1 MTNFDKKRWRE
12 KRRYLLFVKKE
23 KRRLRRYSRDG
34 HHKYIPFSL
43 DNSERAIAS
52 YNHRAKAKDVRD
64 GITIT
69 LPEEFDF
76 DTNYIESAL
85 VIQVFRRAL
94 MQQKKIAYIDF
105 SHMKR
110 ISPACILV
118 LASYADLWKRKNP
131 KVHARVD
138 TWHPGIADVFAQ
150 MGFFELLSL
159 KKPDLTSPN
168 VEIAYLPFT
177 RGVVEN
183 VDYAG
188 ALANQFCSSIENE
201 FGVSIRKNELY
212 DGVTEAITNVIHH
225 AYTHL
230 SDAAE
235 KTNIWWASVAYE
247 KSRQK
252 LSVMFFDHGQ
262 GIPKTL
268 KYSKHFTRIAGT
280 SLMPKSHGKLIQIAF
295 ELGRQRSVRPGR
307 GRGLF
312 DLLKFPLHSAEGNI
326 KIRSCNGRYVREYTR
341 GVSERRGD
349 ALDTPIKLRG
359 TLIEWSVTL

>member
-1 MTNFDKKRWRE
+1 MTNRDKKRRRE
-12 KRRYLLFVKKE
+12 KRRYILFVKKQ
-23 KRRLRRYSRDG
+23 KRRRKRFSRRGR
-34 HHKYIPFSL
+34 HKYMPFSL
-43 DNSERAIAS
+43 DSSERVIAS
-52 YNHRAKAKDVRD
+52 YNHRAKTKYVRD

-69 LPEEFDF
+69 LPEIFDF
-76 DTNYIESAL
+76 DANFLESAL

-94 MQQKKIAYIDF
+94 MKQKKIAYIDF
-105 SHMKR
+105 SHMKH

-118 LASYADLWKRKNP
+118 LASYADLWKRRNP

-138 TWHPGIADVFAQ
+138 TWHPGIADIFAQ
-150 MGFFELLSL
+150 MGFFGLLNL
-159 KKPDLTSPN
+159 KKPEIISQN
-168 VEIAYLPFT
+168 VEVAYLPFT

-188 ALANQFCSSIENE
+188 TLANQFCSSIENE
-201 FGVSIRKNELY
+201 FGISIRKNELY

-230 SDAAE
+230 TDAAE
-235 KTNIWWASVAYE
+235 KTNLWWASVAFE
-247 KSRQK
+247 KRKRK

-268 KYSKHFTRIAGT
+268 KYSKHFIRIAGT

-295 ELGRQRSVRPGR
+295 ELGRRRSIRPGR

-312 DLLKFPLHSAEGNI
+312 DLLKFPLHSAEGKI
-326 KIRSCNGRYVREYTR
+326 IIRSCNGRYGREYTR